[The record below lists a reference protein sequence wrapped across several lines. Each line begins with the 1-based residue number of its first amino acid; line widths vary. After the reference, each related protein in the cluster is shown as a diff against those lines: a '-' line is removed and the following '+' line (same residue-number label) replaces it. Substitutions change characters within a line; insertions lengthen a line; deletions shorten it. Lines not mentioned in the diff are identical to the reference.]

1 MITEIAHIRINT
13 GSGAAFEAAVAEAV
27 PVFLAAEGCHGVRL
41 VRSVEDPLLY
51 RLLVEWETV
60 EHHTVTFRASAGF
73 ARWRELASPHF
84 AEPPA
89 VEHLVDA
96 LPR

>member
-1 MITEIAHIRINT
+1 MITEIAHIRIS
-13 GSGAAFEAAVAEAV
+13 SGDEEAFEAAVAEAV
-27 PVFLAAEGCHGVRL
+27 PVFRAAAGCRSVRL

-60 EHHTVTFRASAGF
+60 EHHTAIFRSSEGY
-73 ARWRELASPHF
+73 ARWRELVGPHF

-89 VEHLVDA
+89 VEHVIDV
-96 LPR
+96 LPL

>member
-1 MITEIAHIRINT
+1 MITEIAHIRIT
-13 GSGAAFEAAVAEAV
+13 GHDEAFEAAVAEAV
-27 PVFLAAEGCHGVRL
+27 PLFLAADGCHGVRL
-41 VRSVEDPLLY
+41 VRSAEDPLLY

-60 EHHTVTFRASAGF
+60 EHHTVTFRSSDAY

-89 VEHLVDA
+89 VEHVRDV